1 MFDLPAFIGRINR
14 AAFHGYAPAT
24 KFRPEWTPGF
34 LSFQGGAPNLKFASL
49 AGGGQVYIGN
59 QQMGRWEGVPVA
71 GNIIYAQSG
80 KIASITGGGQIPYHP
95 AGLQALLGGRQG
107 VGS

>member
-1 MFDLPAFIGRINR
+1 MNVPAFIGRINR
-14 AAFHGYAPAT
+14 AAFHGYTPAT

-34 LSFQGGAPNLKFASL
+34 LSFQGGMPNLKLASL

-59 QQMGRWEGVPVA
+59 QQMGHWEGHFVA
-71 GNIIYAQSG
+71 GNIIYNQTG
-80 KIASITGGGQIPYHP
+80 KIASIVGGGQIPYHP
-95 AGLQALLGGRQG
+95 AGLQALLGGKSG